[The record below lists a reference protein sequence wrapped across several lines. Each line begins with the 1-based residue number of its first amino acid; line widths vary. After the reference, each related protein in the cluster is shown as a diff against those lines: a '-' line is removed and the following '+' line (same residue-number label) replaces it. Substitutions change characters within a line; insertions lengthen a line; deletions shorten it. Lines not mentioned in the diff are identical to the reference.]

1 MLMLRSSL
9 VLFFQGP
16 FWTKQLIYSVHRIDE
31 IVQENGNLHTQDPYI
46 FIYQDSFNFQLWA
59 IKTWPALMHP
69 TDCSGASTHPQ
80 LNNIDFH
87 NIISFLFHFFLLFFF
102 FLEKLSQGIEFQWFF
117 FSVCFW
123 RLVNFLLETN
133 SRNILVFASFC
144 SS

>member
-87 NIISFLFHFFLLFFF
+87 NIISFLFPFFLLFFF
-102 FLEKLSQGIEFQWFF
+102 FFGKIESRYRISVVFFLCVFLEVSKFF
-117 FSVCFW
+117 AGNQ
-123 RLVNFLLETN
+123 L
-133 SRNILVFASFC
+133 
-144 SS
+144 